1 MNPSLAACETDV
13 IEQAMA
19 AYLISAANARTKTR
33 KIKHN
38 MECRRKLEIKWEERQ
53 LEKEIAEFEFN

>member
-1 MNPSLAACETDV
+1 MNQSLAVCETDV
-13 IEQAMA
+13 IEQAMS
-19 AYLISAANARTKTR
+19 AYLLDAVNARTKTR

-38 MECRRKLEIKWEERQ
+38 MECRRKLEIKWEERR

>member
-1 MNPSLAACETDV
+1 MNQSLAVCETDI

-19 AYLISAANARTKTR
+19 AYLMDAANARTKTR
-33 KIKHN
+33 KIKQN
-38 MECRRKLEIKWEERQ
+38 MECRRKLEIKWEERR